1 MLMTQDHT
9 MVILAEYN
17 TITEA
22 EISKSMLDSAG
33 IWSDIRNEFMSAV
46 YPTGVVPAQL
56 VVREDE
62 FEAARELLRL
72 R

>member
-1 MLMTQDHT
+1 MTQDHT

-22 EISKSMLDSAG
+22 EISKSILDSAG
-33 IWSDIRNEFMSAV
+33 IWSDIRNEYMSAI
-46 YPTGVVPAQL
+46 YPTGIMPAQL

-62 FEAARELLRL
+62 LEAAKTLLRN